1 MDTITVARLV
11 GALRRYFPGSRH
23 IVGRL
28 RESGLIAAGAPG
40 RGGARSAQVDTRQ
53 AVLVLIALT
62 ASVTPIEAPAA
73 ARAIADF
80 RLRRIEHPNK
90 KIRDIDG
97 LGSVRLI
104 DVMVAQLDAIRGA
117 LPISRVIGWHI
128 TRSEARQRSPSRMVF
143 SPVELPSNRNG
154 REIVREMAIP
164 AILLSE
170 IAELF
175 PRLPPRE
182 PETELERQLAAVLG
196 MDIDALP
203 EHIADELWLGKTGG
217 RRKR

>member
-1 MDTITVARLV
+1 MNTITVARLV

-73 ARAIADF
+73 ALAIADF
-80 RLRRIEHPNK
+80 RLRRIGHPNK
-90 KIRDIDG
+90 KIRYIDG

-128 TRSEARQRSPSRMVF
+128 TRSQARQRF
-143 SPVELPSNRNG
+143 S
-154 REIVREMAIP
+154 
-164 AILLSE
+164 
-170 IAELF
+170 
-175 PRLPPRE
+175 E
-182 PETELERQLAAVLG
+182 PHGLHAG
-196 MDIDALP
+196 
-203 EHIADELWLGKTGG
+203 
-217 RRKR
+217 